1 MVKPFLQRGLPSV
14 KQLPA
19 GSRDRAIVSLCRCL
33 PTFAPLISA
42 LMNFDRNTIIGFV
55 LLMGLLFGYIFFTN
69 QQQSALMK
77 EKQRVADSVARVEAA
92 RKKTVVPQQSVSDTS
107 LVKDTVAVTTPGG
120 FITAPVQEQLT
131 VVETEL
137 MKVTFTNKGGYPKQ
151 VELKK
156 FLRFDGTPVVLGGEG
171 HQFLYNINTGSNQSL
186 ATTQLQFAGGE
197 VRTTD
202 EGKEIRYTA
211 TGADGQLV
219 EHVFQLKNQD
229 YLIDWAIHLKG
240 AGKLLTQGILNI
252 NWDIIT
258 RQQEKD
264 LKYEIGQSNIGYNEN
279 DSYDF
284 DAAGSGDTRKL
295 GDKTKWV
302 GVKQQFFNTTVI
314 APNQFSYA
322 EASWTVPG
330 SDADSLQQVLTAK
343 STLRFNLSGAS
354 EATVPLKLY
363 FGPNDY
369 QLLKSYNLK
378 LENHVQLGYGI
389 FAFVKYINRY
399 VVMPVFDFFNKY
411 VGSLGIVILLLT
423 FFIRLIISPLTYSSY
438 LSGAKMKVLRPE
450 IEELKK
456 KYGDD
461 QQAMSMEQMK
471 LFRQAGVNPLG
482 GCIPA
487 LLQIPIFFAL
497 YSFFNSSLTL
507 RGVSFLW
514 ADDLSAYD
522 SILNIPFH
530 IPAYG
535 DHVSLFTLTATAT
548 SFLISLY
555 NTQMTPQQ
563 DNPVFKYMIYFF
575 PIMLLFIF
583 NSLPSG
589 LTWYYTVS
597 NLVTLG
603 LQLVIQKFIINEDKI
618 HAKMQENKK
627 KPVTKSKWQE
637 RLEQM
642 QQSNQRLQDSQK
654 KPNPKK

>member
-1 MVKPFLQRGLPSV
+1 
-14 KQLPA
+14 
-19 GSRDRAIVSLCRCL
+19 
-33 PTFAPLISA
+33 
-42 LMNFDRNTIIGFV
+42 MNFDRNTIIGFV
-55 LLMGLLFGYIFFTN
+55 LLMALLFGYIFFTN
-69 QQQSALMK
+69 RQQAAYMK

-92 RKKTVVPQQSVSDTS
+92 KKKLVVPQKPVADSV
-107 LVKDTVAVTTPGG
+107 KAEDTVALTSAGG
-120 FITAPVQEQLT
+120 FELAPSAGQMT

-137 MKVTFTNKGGYPKQ
+137 MKVTFTSKGGYPTS
-151 VELKK
+151 VELKNFK
-156 FLRFDGTPVVLGGEG
+156 RYDGTPVMLGGDG
-171 HQFLYNINTGSNQSL
+171 HQFIYNINTGANQTLST
-186 ATTQLQFAGGE
+186 AQLQFSTGE
-197 VRTTD
+197 IKTTA
-202 EGKEIRYTA
+202 EGKEIRFA
-211 TGADGQLV
+211 VRGSEGQSL
-219 EHVFQLKNQD
+219 EHIFKLKNND
-229 YLIDWAIHLKG
+229 YLIDWAIDLKG

-252 NWDIIT
+252 NWDIVT
-258 RQQEKD
+258 RQLEKD
-264 LKYEIGQSNIGYNEN
+264 LKYEKGQSNIGFDEN

-284 DAAGSGDTRKL
+284 EAAGSGDTRKF
-295 GDKTKWV
+295 GDKTKWI

-314 APNQFSYA
+314 APNQFAYA
-322 EASWTVPG
+322 ETNWTVPDA
-330 SDADSLQQVLTAK
+330 DADSLQQVLSAK

-354 EATVPLKLY
+354 DATIPLQLY
-363 FGPNDY
+363 YGPNDF
-369 QLLKSYNLK
+369 QLLKNYNLK

-399 VVMPVFDFFNKY
+399 VVMPVFEFFHKY
-411 VGSLGIVILLLT
+411 ISSLGIVILLLT
-423 FFIRLIISPLTYSSY
+423 FFIRLVISPLTYSSY

-456 KYGDD
+456 KFGDD

-507 RGVSFLW
+507 RGESFLW
-514 ADDLSAYD
+514 ANDLSAYD
-522 SILNIPFH
+522 SIFNLPFH

-583 NSLPSG
+583 NTLPSG

-603 LQLVIQKFIINEDKI
+603 LQLVIQKFIIDEDKI

-627 KPVTKSKWQE
+627 KPATKSKWQE
-637 RLEQM
+637 RLEKM
-642 QQSNQRLQDSQK
+642 QQSNQKLQEMQK
-654 KPNPKK
+654 KTNPKK

>member
-1 MVKPFLQRGLPSV
+1 MVAVCKVKAPVSATGSCGSLRLFTYLCPSI
-14 KQLPA
+14 L
-19 GSRDRAIVSLCRCL
+19 
-33 PTFAPLISA
+33 A

-55 LLMGLLFGYIFFTN
+55 LLMALLFGYIFFTN
-69 QQQSALMK
+69 KQQAALMK
-77 EKQRVADSVARVEAA
+77 EKQQVADSIARVEAA
-92 RKKTVVPQQSVSDTS
+92 KKKLSLPQKPVSDS
-107 LVKDTVAVTTPGG
+107 ARAQDTIAAPAPGG
-120 FITAPVQEQLT
+120 FVAAPASEQLT
-131 VVETEL
+131 VVETDL
-137 MKVTFTNKGGYPKQ
+137 AKVTFTNKGGYPKS

-156 FLRFDGTPVVLGGEG
+156 FKRYDGTPLVLGGEG
-171 HQFLYNINTGSNQSL
+171 HQFLYNINTGVNQTVS
-186 ATTQLQFAGGE
+186 TNQLQFSGGT
-197 VRTTD
+197 VQTTAD
-202 EGKEIRYTA
+202 GKEIRYTA
-211 TGADGQLV
+211 SGSDGQTI
-219 EHVFQLKNQD
+219 EHIFKLKNND
-229 YLIDWAIHLKG
+229 YLIDWSIQLKG
-240 AGKLLTQGILNI
+240 AGKLLTQGVLNI

-258 RQQEKD
+258 HQQEKD
-264 LKYEIGQSNIGYNEN
+264 IKYEKGQSNIGYNEN

-314 APNQFSYA
+314 APNQFAYA
-322 EASWTVPG
+322 EASWTVPD
-330 SDADSLQQVLTAK
+330 SEADSLKQVLTAK
-343 STLRFNLSGAS
+343 SILRFNLSGAAD
-354 EATVPLKLY
+354 ATVPLQLY

-369 QLLKSYNLK
+369 QLLKSYNLN

-423 FFIRLIISPLTYSSY
+423 FFIRLVISPLTYSSY

-514 ADDLSAYD
+514 ANDLSAYD
-522 SILNIPFH
+522 SIYNLPFS

-618 HAKMQENKK
+618 HAQMQENKK

-637 RLEQM
+637 RLEKM
-642 QQSNQRLQDSQK
+642 QQGNQKLQDLQK
-654 KPNPKK
+654 KTNPKK